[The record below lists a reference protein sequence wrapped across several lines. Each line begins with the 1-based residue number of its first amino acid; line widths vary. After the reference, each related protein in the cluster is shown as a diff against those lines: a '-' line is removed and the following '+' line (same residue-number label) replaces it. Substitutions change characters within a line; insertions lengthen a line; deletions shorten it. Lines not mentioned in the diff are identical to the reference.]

1 MTLLPFLSDLLLFAA
16 ALGAGGYC
24 FILSRRL
31 TRLSSF
37 DKGLGGAIAVL
48 SAQVDDM
55 TRALAEARDGSDE
68 TVSRLTGVIKEAEDL
83 ANDLEVMLA
92 ACHDLST
99 EPPNEDMAPVVPD
112 RAEFEAPAESPPPSE
127 PERPEPDI
135 QPQFG
140 SRRTREEEVP
150 PPMFRRARQREAAE

>member
-55 TRALAEARDGSDE
+55 TRALAEAREGSDE
-68 TVSRLTGVIKEAEDL
+68 TVARLSNVMKEAEEL
-83 ANDLEVMLA
+83 ASDLEVMLA
-92 ACHDLST
+92 ACHDLGTDQPT
-99 EPPNEDMAPVVPD
+99 EELEPVVAD
-112 RAEFEAPAESPPPSE
+112 DAEFEPPTDTAPE
-127 PERPEPDI
+127 PEAALAEPETAPH
-135 QPQFG
+135 FG
-140 SRRTREEEVP
+140 SRRSREPDAPEPV
-150 PPMFRRARQREAAE
+150 FRRTRHREAAE